1 MNNIVGKYIKEIREE
16 QGLTQEQLAIR
27 IEMAGWQVDRFIV
40 SKIERGDRQVSDIEA
55 QLLAKWLKYHNSLEK
70 NIFFNC
76 SLLLLLV

>member
-1 MNNIVGKYIKEIREE
+1 MNNIVGKYIKQIREE

-55 QLLAKWLKYHNSLEK
+55 QMIAKVLKVSVGRLFGEGK
-70 NIFFNC
+70 
-76 SLLLLLV
+76 

>member
-1 MNNIVGKYIKEIREE
+1 MNNVVGQFVKKIREQ

-40 SKIERGDRQVSDIEA
+40 SKMERGDRQVSDIEA
-55 QLLAKWLKYHNSLEK
+55 RLIAKWLKSHNSLEK